1 MLFRKKILSTFLVI
15 FSNLLFGQE
24 SFIVKDSLS
33 NEPIYYANIWI
44 NNKIFTNSDEN
55 GLFIIENK
63 NAEYN
68 VSCLGYKKKKV
79 DLSKKEVLL
88 SPESINLKEII
99 VSNRKSNKEIKLGS
113 NKNKDRIIAANFDNK
128 FAEIGK
134 VFFLRDTTCLFLK
147 EIKFNTFSMLKNAT
161 AKINIYSLDKNMQP
175 YELITNEDLICNI
188 KKGNQKSEIKL
199 EEQNIIVPKEGF
211 MISIQILLVE
221 ENKSYREYNKNL
233 YQYEPSLFVKKNSP
247 ENFTYNLSEY
257 NNWKKTPNCDL
268 NIEITLTN

>member
-1 MLFRKKILSTFLVI
+1 MFFRKKILLTFLII

-24 SFIVKDSLS
+24 SYIVKDSLS
-33 NEPIYYANIWI
+33 NEPISYANIWI

-99 VSNRKSNKEIKLGS
+99 VTNRKSNKEIKIGS
-113 NKNKDRIIAANFDNK
+113 NKNKDINTAANYNNR

-134 VFFLRDTTCLFLK
+134 VFIPQDTTCLFLK
-147 EIKFNTFSMLKNAT
+147 EVKFNTFSMLKNAT
-161 AKINIYSLDKNMQP
+161 VKINIYSLDNNMQP
-175 YELITNEDLICNI
+175 FERIIYDNLICNI
-188 KKGNQKSEIKL
+188 KKGNQKSEINL
-199 EEQNIIVPKEGF
+199 ERQNIIIPKEGF
-211 MISIQILLVE
+211 MVSIQILLVE
-221 ENKSYREYNKNL
+221 ENKSYREYNKNI

-257 NNWKKTPNCDL
+257 NNWKKIPNYDL

>member
-1 MLFRKKILSTFLVI
+1 MFFRKKILLTFLII

-24 SFIVKDSLS
+24 SYIVKDSLS
-33 NEPIYYANIWI
+33 NEPISYANIWI

-99 VSNRKSNKEIKLGS
+99 VTNRKSNKEIKIGS
-113 NKNKDRIIAANFDNK
+113 NKNKDINTAANYNNR

-134 VFFLRDTTCLFLK
+134 VFIPQDTTCLFLK
-147 EIKFNTFSMLKNAT
+147 EVKFNTFSMLKNAT
-161 AKINIYSLDKNMQP
+161 VKINIYSLNNNMQP
-175 YELITNEDLICNI
+175 FELITYDNLICNI
-188 KKGNQKSEIKL
+188 KKGNQKSEINL
-199 EEQNIIVPKEGF
+199 ERHNIIIPKEGF
-211 MISIQILLVE
+211 MVSIQILLVE
-221 ENKSYREYNKNL
+221 ENKSYREYNKNI

-257 NNWKKTPNCDL
+257 NNWKKIQNYDL